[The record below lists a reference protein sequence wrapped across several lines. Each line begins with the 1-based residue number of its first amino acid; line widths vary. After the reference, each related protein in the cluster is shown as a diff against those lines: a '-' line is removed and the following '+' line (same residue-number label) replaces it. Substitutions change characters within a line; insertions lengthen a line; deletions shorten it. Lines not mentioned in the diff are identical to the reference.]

1 MALRRRLAPIKARY
15 EPSPS
20 DELSMRT
27 YRATPSD
34 PLATRDV
41 HFPVNAPSRRVAERA
56 KPPSQHPLPLRHIL
70 NSMTTTAA
78 PSALKRTPFYE
89 KHVALGAKIVPFAG
103 WEMPVQY
110 ANGLMAEHKAVRE
123 RCGLFDVSHM
133 GEFMIYGDRAVDFVN
148 YVTTNDVGA
157 LALGQVHYS
166 GILNDRGTFED
177 DCLVYRFADKVMMV
191 VNASNLD
198 KDLAHISRHAARFG
212 VTIEN
217 VSDEM
222 GLLAL
227 QGPQAAK
234 ILQPL
239 TKTDLSTIKY
249 YHFAEGEVAGMPMI
263 ISRTGYTGED
273 GFELYHNTSF
283 SSRLWDKLMAAGD
296 VTPAG
301 LGARD
306 TLRLEMGMA
315 LYGNDID
322 DTVTP
327 LEANLQWL
335 VKLKKGEFVG
345 SKVLEAQK
353 ANGVKKKLVGFTMSD
368 RNIARHGYPVF
379 ANGEPSGVVCSG
391 TMSPTLGIPIGT
403 AYLPTELAKEG
414 NTFEIEIRGKRV
426 PATVVKPPFYK
437 EATHL

>member
-1 MALRRRLAPIKARY
+1 
-15 EPSPS
+15 
-20 DELSMRT
+20 
-27 YRATPSD
+27 
-34 PLATRDV
+34 
-41 HFPVNAPSRRVAERA
+41 
-56 KPPSQHPLPLRHIL
+56 
-70 NSMTTTAA
+70 MTTDT
-78 PSALKRTPFYE
+78 ALKRTPFYE
-89 KHVALGAKIVPFAG
+89 KHAALGAKIVPFAG
-103 WEMPVQY
+103 YEMPVQY
-110 ANGLMAEHKAVRE
+110 PQGVTAEHKAVRE
-123 RCGLFDVSHM
+123 RSGLFDVSHM
-133 GEFMIYGDRAVDFVN
+133 GEFIIRGDRAVDFVN
-148 YVTTNDVGA
+148 YVTTNDVAA
-157 LALGQVHYS
+157 LAIGQVHYS
-166 GILNDRGTFED
+166 TILNDLGTIED
-177 DCLVYRFADKVMMV
+177 DCLVYRFADHVMMV
-191 VNASNLD
+191 VNASNVS
-198 KDLAHISRHAARFG
+198 KDYAHIARHAGKFG
-212 VTIEN
+212 VTIEDI
-217 VSDEM
+217 SDDM

-239 TKTDLSTIKY
+239 TKTDLSAIKY

-273 GFELYHNTSF
+273 GFELYHDVQYSDK
-283 SSRLWDKLMAAGD
+283 LWDTLVGSGD

-327 LEANLQWL
+327 LEANLAWL

-345 SKVLEAQK
+345 SDVLNDQK
-353 ANGVKKKLVGFTMSD
+353 TNGVKKKLIGFTLGD

-379 ANGEPSGVVCSG
+379 VGGEQTGFVCSG

-403 AYLPTELAKEG
+403 AYLPTDSAKEG
-414 NTFEIEIRGKRV
+414 ATFEIEIRGKRV

-437 EATHL
+437 EASHL